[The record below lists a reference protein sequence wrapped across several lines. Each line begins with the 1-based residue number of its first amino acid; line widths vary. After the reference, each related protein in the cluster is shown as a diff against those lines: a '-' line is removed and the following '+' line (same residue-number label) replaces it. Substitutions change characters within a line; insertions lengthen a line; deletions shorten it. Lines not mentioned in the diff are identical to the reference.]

1 MVILIQ
7 DLLTFFKKKKYIF
20 NKIKKKKHFKN
31 TKIIKY
37 KIYKNDK

>member
-20 NKIKKKKHFKN
+20 NKIKKKHFKN